1 MRPTLLALSLVLAA
15 SLAQAQAI
23 KVDGNLPPYKPTA
36 GVSGLVNVVGSDTLS
51 PIVNLWF
58 GGFQKLHPNVTMKAT
73 AEGSTAGVLAL
84 LEGESLVATMSREMT
99 KSEVVAFQGKYGY
112 PPTRIVIGLDALVV
126 FVHSTNP
133 IQSLTLEQLDAIY
146 STTRKQGGKDPLTTW
161 GALGLGGDWVN
172 RRITLCGRDE
182 NSGVRGFFRDKV
194 LLKGDFR
201 PGVANLDEASSVIE
215 AVSLSP
221 SAIGYASIADVSSLV
236 RPVPIVTAS
245 GTKAIPSADTI
256 LKSDY
261 PLAYFL
267 YLYVNKA
274 PGKALPPAVYSFLTY
289 ALSKEGQS
297 SVAVTQIPIPADVS
311 RSMANKLQ

>member
-1 MRPTLLALSLVLAA
+1 VRLAHLALFLALSTLF
-15 SLAQAQAI
+15 SQAQAT
-23 KVDGNLPPYKPTA
+23 KVDSNLPAYKPAA
-36 GVSGLVNVVGSDTLS
+36 GVGGLVNLVGSDTLS

-58 GGFQKLHPNVTMKAT
+58 GGFQKFHPNTTLRST

-84 LEGESLVATMSREMT
+84 LEGESLVATMSREMS
-99 KSEVVAFQGKYGY
+99 KSETVAFQGKYGY

-133 IQSLTLEQLDAIY
+133 VPSLSLEQLDAMY
-146 STTRKQGGKDPLTTW
+146 STTRKQGSKDPITSW
-161 GALGLGGDWVN
+161 GALGLAGDWAS

-182 NSGVRGFFRDKV
+182 NAGARGFFRDKI

-201 PGVANLDEASSVIE
+201 PSVASLDEASAIIE

-221 SAIGYASIADVSSLV
+221 SAIGYASIADVNSLV
-236 RPVPIVTAS
+236 RAIPIVTAS
-245 GTKAIPSADTI
+245 GTRVTPSADTI

-261 PLAYFL
+261 PLTYFL

-274 PGKALPPAVYSFLTY
+274 PGKPLPPAVLAFLTY

-297 SVAVTQIPIPADVS
+297 AVAVTQIPIPADVS
-311 RSMANKLQ
+311 RSMWNKLQ

>member
-1 MRPTLLALSLVLAA
+1 MRTTLFALALASALV
-15 SLAQAQAI
+15 QAQSI
-23 KVDGNLPPYKPTA
+23 KVDSSLPAYKPATS
-36 GVSGLVNVVGSDTLS
+36 VSGLVNVVGSDTLS

-58 GGFQKLHPNVTMKAT
+58 SGFQKFHPNVTMKST

-84 LEGESLVATMSREMT
+84 LEGESLIATMSREMS

-133 IQSLTLEQLDAIY
+133 VSSFTLEQLDAIY

-161 GALGLGGDWVN
+161 GAVGLGGDWAA

-182 NSGVRGFFRDKV
+182 NSGARGFFRDKV

-236 RPVPIVTAS
+236 RVVPLVTAS
-245 GTKAIPSADTI
+245 GVKAIPSPDTI

-261 PLAYFL
+261 PLTYFL

-274 PGKALPPAVYSFLTY
+274 PGKPLPSPVFSFLTY

-311 RSMANKLQ
+311 RSMWNKLQ

>member
-1 MRPTLLALSLVLAA
+1 MRLILLGLSLALTTVL
-15 SLAQAQAI
+15 SQAQSI
-23 KVDGNLPPYKPTA
+23 KVDGNLPSYKPTT
-36 GVSGLVNVVGSDTLS
+36 GVSGQVNVVGSDTLS

-58 GGFQKLHPNVTMKAT
+58 SGFQKLHPNVTVKST

-84 LEGESLVATMSREMT
+84 LEGESLVASMSREMS
-99 KSEVVAFQGKYGY
+99 KSEMVAFQGKFGY
-112 PPTRIVIGLDALVV
+112 PPTRLVIGLDALVV

-133 IQSLTLEQLDAIY
+133 IPSLSLEQLDAIY
-146 STTRKQGGKDPLTTW
+146 STTRKQGGKDPITSW
-161 GALGLGGDWVN
+161 GALGLSGDWAN

-182 NSGVRGFFRDKV
+182 NSGARGFFRDKV

-201 PGVANLDEASSVIE
+201 PGVANLDEASSIIE

-221 SAIGYASIADVSSLV
+221 SAIGYASLADVSSLV
-236 RPVPIVTAS
+236 RAVPIVTAS
-245 GTKAIPSADTI
+245 GTKALPSADTI

-261 PLAYFL
+261 PLTYFL

-274 PGKALPPAVYSFLTY
+274 PGKPLPPAVFSFLTY

-311 RSMANKLQ
+311 RSMWNKLQ

>member
-1 MRPTLLALSLVLAA
+1 MHPTLLALSLALTCVF
-15 SLAQAQAI
+15 AQGQAL
-23 KVDGNLPPYKPTA
+23 KVDGNLPPYKPA
-36 GVSGLVNVVGSDTLS
+36 ASVSGLVNVVGSDTLS

-58 GGFQKLHPNVTMKAT
+58 GSFLKFHPNVTMRST

-84 LEGESLVATMSREMT
+84 LEGESLIATMSREMS
-99 KSEVVAFQGKYGY
+99 KSEVVAFQGKFGY
-112 PPTRIVIGLDALVV
+112 PPTRIVIGLDALVI
-126 FVHSTNP
+126 FVHTLNP
-133 IQSLTLEQLDAIY
+133 IPSLSLEQLDAIY
-146 STTRKQGGKDPLTTW
+146 STTRKQGGKEPITTW
-161 GALGLGGDWVN
+161 GALGLGGDWTT

-182 NSGVRGFFRDKV
+182 NSGARGFFRDKV

-236 RPVPIVTAS
+236 RPVPIITAS
-245 GTKAIPSADTI
+245 GTRAIPSADTI

-261 PLAYFL
+261 PLTYFL

-274 PGKALPPAVYSFLTY
+274 PGKPLPPAVFSFLTF

-297 SVAVTQIPIPADVS
+297 CVAITQIPIPADVS
-311 RSMANKLQ
+311 KSMSIKLQ